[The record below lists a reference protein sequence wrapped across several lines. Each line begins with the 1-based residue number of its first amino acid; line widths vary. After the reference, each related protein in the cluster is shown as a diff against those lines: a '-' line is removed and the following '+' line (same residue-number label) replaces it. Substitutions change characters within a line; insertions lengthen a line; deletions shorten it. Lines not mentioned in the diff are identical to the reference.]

1 MHRVLQKI
9 FSFHKTK
16 IRKVYRI
23 LNKKIVLW
31 NYHYMI
37 REIYRYQNFQRLSRR
52 LADQGIRLPADAIG
66 LIEETE
72 IVKVPL
78 KDIRRKWNGKL
89 YPLTQCSPFK
99 YLQTRDK
106 GIYADYIQKHIDLGA
121 LPADADRTPERF
133 ENLEK
138 SMNEKG
144 YNPALCIVVLN
155 KDNVII
161 DGQHRCCILLYK
173 YGGDYKV
180 TAIREKQC

>member
-89 YPLTQCSPFK
+89 YP
-99 YLQTRDK
+99 
-106 GIYADYIQKHIDLGA
+106 
-121 LPADADRTPERF
+121 
-133 ENLEK
+133 
-138 SMNEKG
+138 
-144 YNPALCIVVLN
+144 
-155 KDNVII
+155 
-161 DGQHRCCILLYK
+161 
-173 YGGDYKV
+173 
-180 TAIREKQC
+180 